1 MTTQSDNYFKPNGQ
15 VSLNYKNTFGKHDVG
30 VLALWEFYNDRTDWV
45 KAYRQF
51 TVGAIDQIG
60 AGDKTNINN
69 DGKASVSAHT
79 GLVGRINY
87 AFASKYL
94 AEFSF
99 RYDGSYKFAPGKRW
113 GFFPAGSLGW
123 RISEEDFFKKK
134 L

>member
-1 MTTQSDNYFKPNGQ
+1 MIGQTGSKPIVNLQ
-15 VSLNYKNTFGKHDVG
+15 LEPF
-30 VLALWEFYNDRTDWV
+30 
-45 KAYRQF
+45 
-51 TVGAIDQIG
+51 DQIG

-99 RYDGSYKFAPGKRW
+99 RYDGSYKLHQENVGAF
-113 GFFPAGSLGW
+113 SLQ
-123 RISEEDFFKKK
+123 D